1 MAKRGRK
8 PKEIQIDETPGGTPQ
23 ISTGDKTGGGK
34 LSRLLPLK
42 SDLIFK
48 LVFGD
53 NRYIAIIRA
62 FLIAVL
68 DIPAE
73 EYESLEIIDTHL
85 ERDSPGDKL

>member
-1 MAKRGRK
+1 MAKRGRR
-8 PKEIQIDETPGGTPQ
+8 PKEIQIDETLGGTPQ
-23 ISTGDKTGGGK
+23 TPTGDKTGGGK
-34 LSRLLPLK
+34 LPRLLPLK

-53 NRYIAIIRA
+53 SRYIAIIRA

-73 EYESLEIIDTHL
+73 EYESLEI
-85 ERDSPGDKL
+85 